1 MTTEETSPTP
11 EEQAETAT
19 SGATTAETTSNEAAA
34 ATPSGETAAET
45 TSGETGA
52 AEQSADAEN
61 TAPTELAAEPQEEN
75 TAKTAADGEADAQ
88 ADVQAEAGAD
98 DEAEEVD
105 PVQAKREELMYL
117 PGDWYVIHSY
127 SGHER
132 RVKANLEQRITSQN
146 MEDYIFQVEVPM
158 ETVTELTKA
167 GKKKKVDRVR
177 IPGYVLVRMDMNEA
191 SWRVVR
197 DTPAVTGFVGD
208 AYDPFPLTLDE
219 VVSMLTP
226 MWESKEEAQQAQDQ
240 VVTAPEI
247 TYEVGE
253 SVTVKEGPFENMPA
267 TVSSVDA
274 AQRKVTLSIM
284 IFERETPIELSF
296 DQIEKID

>member
-11 EEQAETAT
+11 EEQAEPAT
-19 SGATTAETTSNEAAA
+19 SGETTAETTSNEAAA
-34 ATPSGETAAET
+34 AAP
-45 TSGETGA
+45 SGETGA

-61 TAPTELAAEPQEEN
+61 AAEQSATTEPAAEPQEE
-75 TAKTAADGEADAQ
+75 KTAEAETGADSEAEADG
-88 ADVQAEAGAD
+88 
-98 DEAEEVD
+98 EAEEVD